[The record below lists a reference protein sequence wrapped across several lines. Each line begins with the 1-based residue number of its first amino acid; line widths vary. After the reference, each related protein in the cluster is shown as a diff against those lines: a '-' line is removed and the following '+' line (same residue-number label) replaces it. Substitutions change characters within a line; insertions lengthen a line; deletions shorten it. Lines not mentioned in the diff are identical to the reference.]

1 MSPKNP
7 QPSTPGSVTY
17 YVAMPQSGQGRG
29 VLVLHAWWGL
39 NQFCRGFCDRLAQ
52 EGFVALAPDL
62 YHGATAATIAE
73 AKKLRSK
80 LKQETVAAEI
90 TQAAEH
96 LRAICGAGPASVG
109 GLTCWP
115 EIGVVGFSLGGY
127 WALWLADQ
135 KASPV
140 AATVVFYCS
149 RHGDYT
155 AGPSAFQFHLAET
168 DDYVAASGVKKMQ
181 KSLQA
186 AGKEAEFYTY
196 AGTRH
201 WFFESDR
208 PEAYNAPAAELAWRR
223 TVEFLQ
229 KHVRI

>member
-1 MSPKNP
+1 MSPRIT
-7 QPSTPGSVTY
+7 QPFTPDSEKY
-17 YVAMPQSGQGRG
+17 YVARPQSGQGRG

-62 YHGATAATIAE
+62 YHGATAATIEE
-73 AKKLRSK
+73 AKKLRAR

-90 TQAAEH
+90 MSAAEH
-96 LRAICGAGPASVG
+96 LQAICGAGPASAG
-109 GLTCWP
+109 GLICRP
-115 EIGVVGFSLGGY
+115 GIGVVGFSLGGY

-140 AATVVFYCS
+140 ATTIVFYGS

-155 AGPSAFQFHLAET
+155 ASPSAFQFHLAET

-186 AGKEAEFYTY
+186 VGREAEFYTY

-201 WFFESDR
+201 WFFERDR
-208 PEAYNAPAAELAWRR
+208 AEAYNAPAAELAWRR

-229 KHVRI
+229 KYI